1 MESGAKN
8 EIDDQTLQTLKKSG
22 GHALGFMPDQGNGEP
37 TVWLVQDGIMSP
49 VPREAYGIFFGGD
62 AYVIKYAY
70 KNKKGQQSYLIYYWL
85 GQESSDEEKLA
96 AAKFADKFNKEVGG
110 KAIQIRI
117 AHGYETR
124 HFLKI
129 FRGKVI
135 IFSGGHVAGFKHVS
149 DHTEG
154 NKLFRIRGVSIEDVR
169 ADQLKEVASNLASD
183 DVFILKTPKTTYIW
197 HGKGGSKIEKQMAND
212 VVQNLISGVKAVIV
226 EEGKEPNE
234 FWAALGGKTSY
245 NTEIDP
251 PGELNI

>member
-8 EIDDQTLQTLKKSG
+8 EINDQTLQTLKKSG

-37 TVWLVQDGIMSP
+37 TVWLVQDKNLSP

-62 AYVIKYAY
+62 SYVIKYSY

-85 GQESSDEEKLA
+85 GQESSKEEKEGA
-96 AAKFADKFNKEVGG
+96 ANFAKKLNEEVGG
-110 KAIQIRI
+110 KAIQVRI

-149 DHTEG
+149 DHTQG
-154 NKLFRIRGVSIEDVR
+154 NKLFRIRGTSSEDVR
-169 ADQLKEVASNLASD
+169 ADQLKEVSFGAFFSL
-183 DVFILKTPKTTYIW
+183 
-197 HGKGGSKIEKQMAND
+197 
-212 VVQNLISGVKAVIV
+212 
-226 EEGKEPNE
+226 
-234 FWAALGGKTSY
+234 
-245 NTEIDP
+245 
-251 PGELNI
+251 